1 MGKNKELYES
11 AQHKDDSGMLCCAV
25 AGMLD
30 TLERN
35 NPKMYREFVEKLE
48 NIAYSIPY
56 ADAERIVYN
65 MAPKGQHWDYNEV
78 EKLCNSKGITEPI
91 AEYYL
96 VMNMV
101 YNDYYST
108 AQKYGLQSDVEFY
121 WSLTCDFIDDPDAT
135 PHKVAKYF
143 SM

>member
-11 AQHKDDSGMLCCAV
+11 AQQKDDSGMLCCAV
-25 AGMLD
+25 SGMLD

-35 NPKMYREFVEKLE
+35 NPKMYMEFVEKLE

-56 ADAERIVYN
+56 VESERIVKN
-65 MAPKGQHWDYNEV
+65 MSPKGQHLGYNEI
-78 EKLCNSKGITEPI
+78 EKLCNSKGITECI
-91 AEYYL
+91 NEYYL

-101 YNDYYST
+101 YNDYYNT
-108 AQKYGLQSDVEFY
+108 AHKYGLQNDADFY
-121 WSLTCDFIDDPDAT
+121 WSLACDFIDDPDAT